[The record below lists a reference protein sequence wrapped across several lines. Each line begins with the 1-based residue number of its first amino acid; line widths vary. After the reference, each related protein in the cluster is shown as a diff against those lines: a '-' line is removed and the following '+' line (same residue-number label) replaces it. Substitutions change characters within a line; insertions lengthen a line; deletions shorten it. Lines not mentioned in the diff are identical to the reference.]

1 MSNDEKEFI
10 IPNQYKEF
18 LKISN
23 GISFDGGLI
32 LYSAEELKQM
42 NDELQVQRYQPDY
55 IAIGDD
61 GGGLVFLMKQAANAE
76 EVICVDMSDYDVDD
90 PFCKIANFNVWY
102 KEGCNLP
109 EEMPEADN
117 GFDEVGDVWLVKMP
131 SDGIKGLIK
140 IKNIFNM
147 DITASRLL
155 ALSKELPGKL
165 IQNITYAKAVQFMEK
180 AGEPEIFV
188 FKKSVK

>member
-1 MSNDEKEFI
+1 MSVIDEYEFI

-32 LYSAEELKQM
+32 LYSWEELKQM

-61 GGGLVFLMKQAANAE
+61 GGGLVFLMKQEANAE
-76 EVICVDMSDYDVDD
+76 EVLCVDMSDYDVDD
-90 PFCKIANFNVWY
+90 PFCKLANFDVWY

-140 IKNIFNM
+140 IKKIFNM
-147 DITASRLL
+147 DITSAR
-155 ALSKELPGKL
+155 
-165 IQNITYAKAVQFMEK
+165 
-180 AGEPEIFV
+180 
-188 FKKSVK
+188 